1 MARPSLIAIAC
12 TLLFAAKAAQV
23 HAQDMAAPAGPPRAP
38 LETQPALPVTPS
50 EKPASPPAKPPVE
63 RKMPFVDEGS
73 YDASWVAFRN
83 RLLAAL
89 KRGDRRALLAVVDR
103 DIVNA
108 LDTPRGIAEFRRHWE
123 LDTKNDRLL
132 RDLAAALSLGSTWY
146 LPAKGPKLLC
156 APYVPI
162 KWPLNDVDPY
172 DSGAIVAKDVSV
184 KGAPTHASETL
195 GSLSYDIIEVRDWD
209 VPDAESRLAQR
220 WVKVRYRERDGFVPE
235 EKIRSAIEPRA
246 CFVKDGAAW
255 RMVEYVIG
263 IEYLGGDK

>member
-1 MARPSLIAIAC
+1 MTRSILIAIAC
-12 TLLFAAKAAQV
+12 TLLPAAGAVRAF
-23 HAQDMAAPAGPPRAP
+23 AQDAAAPPAVQAP
-38 LETQPALPVTPS
+38 QPTEPVD
-50 EKPASPPAKPPVE
+50 KPATPPARAAKPPVE

-73 YDASWVAFRN
+73 YDPSWVVFRD

-108 LDTPRGIAEFRRHWE
+108 LDSPRGIVEFRKHWE
-123 LDTKNDRLL
+123 LDTKSDRLL
-132 RDLAAALSLGSTWY
+132 RDLTAALSLGSTWY

-162 KWPLNDVDPY
+162 KWPLDDVDPY

-184 KGAPTHASETL
+184 KGAPTHASQTL

-209 VPDAESRLAQR
+209 VADVESRLTQR

-235 EKIRSAIEPRA
+235 ETIRSAIEPRA
-246 CFVKDGAAW
+246 CFAKDGAAW

-263 IEYLGGDK
+263 IEYLGGGK